1 MELLTLLLTILNTIL
16 IVLLGLKY
24 FNDNYTIVS
33 LQDWNKVANFYNAHY
48 DEYDDKAYNTTNTLV
63 DDDNGEPI
71 PEEKA
76 GGCGFFHDQIEEIDD
91 DEQEE

>member
-16 IVLLGLKY
+16 IVSLGLKY

-48 DEYDDKAYNTTNTLV
+48 DEYDD
-63 DDDNGEPI
+63 NGEPI
-71 PEEKA
+71 SEEKA
-76 GGCGFFHDQIEEIDD
+76 GGCGFFHDQIEEIDE